1 MSPTY
6 GVKTTRVSLNDFQLL
21 KVLGKGSYG
30 KVLLVKKAGEI
41 DEGKVY
47 AMKML
52 RKDHVIRRNQVEH
65 TKTERQVLESISH
78 PFIVHL
84 HYAFQSPKKLHLVLE
99 YCPGGELFFHLS
111 RAGRFSEGRCRF
123 YASEICL
130 AISFLHGR
138 KIIYRDLK
146 PENLLL
152 DNEGH
157 VKLTDFGLS
166 KQGIEDN
173 VSATTQ
179 CGTPEYLAPEIL
191 SKSGHGR
198 AVDWYSLGAI
208 MFEMLTGLPPF
219 YTKDREQL
227 FRRIQAEE
235 PRYPSYIGAVTRH
248 LLSGLLCKKPERR
261 LGGGRGDGEE
271 VQGHEFFGEVDWIAT
286 YNRQLRPPFQ
296 PNVSHGGDVKYF
308 EQEFL
313 NLPAVNS
320 EDNVKGSED
329 VKYFEGFSYTDEKD
343 PIKLKMGTLLLL

>member
-6 GVKTTRVSLNDFQLL
+6 GLKTTGVSLNDFQLL

-30 KVLLVKKAGEI
+30 KVVLVRKAGQHS
-41 DEGKVY
+41 DSRVY

-52 RKDHVIRRNQVEH
+52 RKEHLIRRNQIEH
-65 TKTERQVLESISH
+65 TKTERQVLEAISH
-78 PFIVHL
+78 PFIVHM

-111 RAGRFSEGRCRF
+111 RAGRFSERRSRF
-123 YASEICL
+123 YVTEVVL
-130 AISFLHGR
+130 AISHLHSH

-152 DNEGH
+152 DSEGH

-173 VSATTQ
+173 ISATTL
-179 CGTPEYLAPEIL
+179 CGTPEYIAPEL
-191 SKSGHGR
+191 LNRSGHGR

-235 PRYPSYIGAVTRH
+235 LRYPSYIGAVTKL
-248 LLSGLLCKKPERR
+248 LLSGLLCRNPERR

-271 VQGHEFFGEVDWIAT
+271 VQQHEFFCEVDWLAT
-286 YNRQLRPPFQ
+286 YNRRVRPPFQ

-308 EQEFL
+308 ELEFL

-320 EDNVKGSED
+320 EDYVKGSED

-343 PIKLKMGTLLLL
+343 PIKLIKIVHL